1 MDMTFQVPDHTSIN
15 KKEFTP
21 DEYAIAF
28 APELVGFIL
37 QDRKLTTYRY
47 GDKYG
52 YLKVGDEISIQNSS
66 TGEIKAKARIINKM
80 KTTFGELP
88 IQIGTHEAYRDK
100 EHQREVLSGYYAYL
114 GRPLVDEDS
123 FLVFDFELVSK

>member
-1 MDMTFQVPDHTSIN
+1 MGMTFQVPDQTSIN
-15 KKEFTP
+15 KEEFKP

-47 GDKYG
+47 GDKYD
-52 YLKVGDEISIQNSS
+52 YLKIGDEISIQDSS
-66 TGEIKAKARIINKM
+66 TGEIRAKAKITNKM
-80 KTTFGELP
+80 RTTFGDLP

-100 EHQREVLSGYYAYL
+100 EHQRQVLSGYYAYL
-114 GRPLVDEDS
+114 GRPLVDDDP

>member
-1 MDMTFQVPDHTSIN
+1 MSMTFHVPDRTSIN
-15 KKEFTP
+15 KKEFKP

-28 APELVGFIL
+28 APELIEFIL

-47 GDKYG
+47 GDKYL
-52 YLKVGDEISIQNSS
+52 YLKVGDEISIQDSK
-66 TGEIKAKARIINKM
+66 TGEIRAKARITGKM

-100 EHQREVLSGYYAYL
+100 KHQREVLSGYYAYL
-114 GRPLVDEDS
+114 GRLLVDEDP
-123 FLVFDFELVSK
+123 FLVFDFKLVSK